1 MCNALLRM
9 EDTTLRLPELIGE
22 PNEKGYLRTDQYRCE
37 TMGLPKRRERAPC
50 RTIQYPW
57 YSQEELEECS
67 WVNSL
72 PGVERQ
78 WWTRARC

>member
-37 TMGLPKRRERAPC
+37 TMGLPKRRELHGNRA
-50 RTIQYPW
+50 
-57 YSQEELEECS
+57 L
-67 WVNSL
+67 VVL
-72 PGVERQ
+72 K
-78 WWTRARC
+78 